1 MRQALVTY
9 KDWMDLHPWQEKA
22 DEEVVYYVKLANKLA
37 DTLRKNGFKPSVAIQ
52 ASCGLAAYLED
63 IVSGGLLFSSVRT
76 LFINKYGDRLPML
89 EDESQRYYNDEVNIS
104 DIAFLLW
111 HFESQSDKRTFV
123 SPTALKDNSQLLN
136 DLLSQLEDAYED
148 APESELMSEFLMM
161 DQIETPSFSDIVPRM
176 IFLNKQCYL
185 TAIGA
190 NSEINQYAELLKREG
205 ENMDEASFFF
215 FLSEYANQMLFNQ
228 PLPFGCLYTNE
239 LLATILGADHKAYN
253 ATLAIGRD
261 KLSTLY
267 KYLGESDEYVMLFHT
282 ESKTEI
288 QVEKDSLSD
297 KFLRD
302 KTYWLCELV
311 QNGESFRCISDIAYP
326 EEEMEEESPEQ
337 AEILRHLFESKADR
351 QKYLSKM
358 KEAFDKAYN
367 GKPFFIVSD
376 LDKAN
381 EKIQEFFTEYGL
393 DRHIVIPS
401 EEDPE
406 GNILVYMNED
416 EGLEIYPTHLIFGKD
431 QVKGVGA
438 SLNYPHFT
446 DVLTNDL
453 FSRSFI
459 CELIRQGWI
468 SWPASADEKLLKQHA
483 AFLLDYYKT
492 EPSLN

>member
-9 KDWMDLHPWQEKA
+9 KDWMDLHPWQDKA
-22 DEEVVYYVKLANKLA
+22 NDEVIYYVKLANKLA

-63 IVSGGLLFSSVRT
+63 IVSGGLLFSSVRS

-111 HFESQSDKRTFV
+111 HFESQSDKRSFV
-123 SPTALKDNSQLLN
+123 SPSSLKQNTSLL
-136 DLLSQLEDAYED
+136 DALLSMLEEAYED
-148 APESELMSEFLMM
+148 APESDKMAEFLMM
-161 DQIETPSFSDIVPRM
+161 NQIDSPSFSDIVPRM
-176 IFLNKQCYL
+176 IFLNKQSYL

-190 NSEINQYAELLKREG
+190 NSEINQYASLLKAEG

-228 PLPFGCLYTNE
+228 PLPFGGLYTNE
-239 LLATILGADHKAYN
+239 WLASILGADHSAYD
-253 ATLAIGRD
+253 AAMAIGRD

-267 KYLGESDEYVMLFHT
+267 KYLGESDKYVMLFHT

-288 QVEKDSLSD
+288 NVEKDSLSD

-311 QNGESFRCISDIAYP
+311 QNGDAFRCISDIAYP
-326 EEEMEEESPEQ
+326 DEEMEEESPEQ
-337 AEILRHLFESKADR
+337 AEILRHLFESKTER
-351 QKYLSKM
+351 QAYLSKM

-376 LDKAN
+376 LEKAN
-381 EKIQEFFTEYGL
+381 DKIREFFTEYAL
-393 DRHIVIPS
+393 ERHIVIPS
-401 EEDPE
+401 EEDPD
-406 GNILVYMNED
+406 GNILVYMNVD
-416 EGLEIYPTHLIFGKD
+416 EGIEIYPTHLIFGKD
-431 QVKGVGA
+431 QVKGEGA
-438 SLNYPHFT
+438 SLNYPRFT

-468 SWPASADEKLLKQHA
+468 VWPEQSDEKLLKQHA
-483 AFLLDYYKT
+483 TFLLDYYKT